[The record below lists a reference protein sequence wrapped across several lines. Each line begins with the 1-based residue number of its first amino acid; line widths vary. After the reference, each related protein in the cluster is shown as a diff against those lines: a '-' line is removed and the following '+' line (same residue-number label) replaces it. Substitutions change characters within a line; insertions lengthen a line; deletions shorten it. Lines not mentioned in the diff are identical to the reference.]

1 MKVLFVN
8 PIIYTSETKKV
19 NPAKTIKD
27 TMGYDLCLAFC
38 DEGIDITLACAEDYK
53 PTDDES
59 YPFNVLWLK
68 TKFKKICFP
77 NSLPFCPEIVKIALK
92 GNYDLIIS
100 SEVFSLNSL
109 MLSIHSKKNLIVWHE
124 LAMHNNMLHQIPS
137 KIWYGIIARLFF
149 RKTKVVARSILAKE
163 FISKYCKN
171 TSDVI
176 VDHGVNLDKFEYSL
190 SKNNQF
196 AICSQLIPR
205 KHIEKSIDA
214 FGEYLKKYDSSTKLY
229 IMGDGE
235 DRQKLEDQVS
245 SLGISENVEFT
256 GKLPHSELIGILRKS
271 AAMLIYTEKDNSMIS
286 IVESIAVA
294 TPIVT
299 NSVPFNS
306 TYIKSN
312 QLGIVNDCWNADDLN
327 EIITND
333 KYISNCLEYRKKLS
347 THSRVHTFL
356 EIQKNEL

>member
-27 TMGYDLCLAFC
+27 TMGYDLCLAFM
-38 DEGIDITLACAEDYK
+38 DQGIDITLICAEDYK
-53 PTDDES
+53 PTEKEE
-59 YPFNVLWLK
+59 YPFKVIWAK

-77 NSLPFCPEIVKIALK
+77 NSLPFCPEIKKIVKN

-109 MLSIHSKKNLIVWHE
+109 MLSVHSRKNLIVWQE
-124 LAMHNNMLHQIPS
+124 LAMHNNMLHKIPS

-149 RKTKVVARSILAKE
+149 RKTLVIPRSILARE
-163 FISKYCKN
+163 FIAKYCNK
-171 TSDVI
+171 TSTTV
-176 VDHGVNLDKFEYSL
+176 VDHGVNLDKFEYSAE
-190 SKNNQF
+190 KKNQF

-205 KHIEKSIDA
+205 KHIEKSIYA
-214 FGEYLKKYDSSTKLY
+214 FAEYLEKYDNLTKLY

-235 DRQKLEDQVS
+235 DRQKLENQVAE
-245 SLGISENVEFT
+245 LGIGGNVIFT
-256 GKLPHSELIGILRKS
+256 GKLPHSELIGILNKS
-271 AAMLIYTEKDNSMIS
+271 AAMLLYTEKDNSMIS
-286 IVESIAVA
+286 VVESIAVG

-306 TYIKSN
+306 TYIKPN
-312 QLGIVNDCWNADDLN
+312 RLGIVNDYWNCDDLH
-327 EIITND
+327 EVMTN
-333 KYISNCLEYRKKLS
+333 KEYVSNCIEYRQKLS
-347 THSRVHTFL
+347 THNRVDTF
-356 EIQKNEL
+356 INIKDKEL